1 MYLPIPQIAVST
13 TPAETGAPFAGD
25 VAGKC
30 KRLRPWSQIAA
41 ARSRMLLESLHRIW
55 AQLNMFRWH
64 RRFTADT
71 TAKNSFET
79 QTILVLRD
87 DGELFV
93 ADAIDYEGKLWL
105 VPEWIPGPELRCERP
120 TRLICLDALQV
131 VEADAR
137 HQADLELVPSL
148 AKKFS

>member
-1 MYLPIPQIAVST
+1 
-13 TPAETGAPFAGD
+13 
-25 VAGKC
+25 
-30 KRLRPWSQIAA
+30 
-41 ARSRMLLESLHRIW
+41 MLLESFHRIW

-64 RRFTADT
+64 RRFTGNT

-120 TRLICLDALQV
+120 TRLICLDDLQV
-131 VEADAR
+131 VEADSR
-137 HQADLELVPSL
+137 HQADLELVRPLPKSFL
-148 AKKFS
+148 DGREVMEGVSVINRPDIFRRVDTE